1 MTQSARRVTIYFAA
15 VLLVLCAGQSAAR
28 TKKHPPAKPID
39 LNTATLSQLEELP
52 GVGPVTAK
60 DILDFRAKSGP
71 FKRVDD
77 LLSVHRISQ
86 KKLDKLRPYVKV
98 GPPRHSP
105 ANQPAKQAANHPQ

>member
-1 MTQSARRVTIYFAA
+1 MAHILRRVAFCWLAILLLACAAQSA
-15 VLLVLCAGQSAAR
+15 SA

-60 DILDFRAKSGP
+60 AILDFRAKSGP
-71 FKRVDD
+71 FRRVDD

-86 KKLDKLRPYVKV
+86 KKLDKMRPYVTV
-98 GPPRHSP
+98 GPVRHS
-105 ANQPAKQAANHPQ
+105 AAKQPPKHSQ

>member
-1 MTQSARRVTIYFAA
+1 MAHTQRRILFCCLA
-15 VLLVLCAGQSAAR
+15 VLLLACAAQLSAR

-60 DILDFRAKSGP
+60 AILDFRAKSGP

-86 KKLDKLRPYVKV
+86 KKLDKLRPYVTV
-98 GPPRHSP
+98 GPARHSTTNRP
-105 ANQPAKQAANHPQ
+105 ATQAAKHS